1 MSETSVG
8 QPRQRLLY
16 LHTSSPS
23 VQSRVMA
30 FYRVEPV
37 PHGAGVDLSPEPKF
51 PYQSVH
57 EAMIDGWRVVRFP
70 EYTAPVQD
78 REIDMQ
84 GYEFILEKLE
94 VFDD

>member
-1 MSETSVG
+1 MSDTTTK
-8 QPRQRLLY
+8 QLRQRLLY
-16 LHTSSPS
+16 LHTASPS
-23 VQSRVMA
+23 VQSAVMA

-37 PHGAGVDLSPEPKF
+37 PHGAGVELTPEPEF

-70 EYTAPVQD
+70 EYTAPLQD
-78 REIDMQ
+78 REIDVQ